1 MDSGWG
7 GEYSP
12 MLTIWLQHLENI
24 YPIKYFSETEGKI
37 EGDATAQ
44 LHCRGT
50 GRRQVIQLS
59 TKTRNTT
66 MDKEEQD
73 SDTKE
78 EDQR

>member
-59 TKTRNTT
+59 TKTRNTP

-73 SDTKE
+73 SDT
-78 EDQR
+78 